1 MWVGGGGGGGGMR
14 PNTATSRS
22 LLLLLLLRPCQLL
35 LQHGSVTVAVSVRV
49 LELVACISGIAS
61 DCTIC
66 WQLP

>member
-1 MWVGGGGGGGGMR
+1 MVGSQR
-14 PNTATSRS
+14 NCEVIQNKTDYDIIIK
-22 LLLLLLLRPCQLL
+22 LL